1 MRQNPQPLEKRAH
14 THIPKEGITMVG
26 VRSSKSRWVALT
38 VAAVAH
44 CIGLSPAQAAEP
56 RYPTKPVRW
65 IVAFPP
71 GGITDI
77 MTRMLAGR
85 LSENLGQQFIVD
97 NRPGGGGLIAAA
109 MAARAA
115 PDGYTLFT
123 GTISTLAANVSTYR
137 KLPYDPLK
145 DFSPVTVTAVTPYV
159 LVIHSG
165 VAAKSVGEFIA
176 LAKSKPKQLTFGTAG
191 LGGGSHLATELFL
204 AMSGIELIHVP
215 YKGAAPAMID
225 LLAGQ
230 IQMNFN
236 QPPSTL
242 PHVAS
247 GRIRVLAA
255 SGARRVAM
263 FPDVPTLAEAGVK
276 GYEATSWQGLVVPA
290 GAPKA
295 VIARLHKEV
304 DAVLRSSEMRE
315 RLAAQGS
322 EAVPTTPDKFGKF
335 IAAEIAKWAGVAKQA
350 GIKPE

>member
-1 MRQNPQPLEKRAH
+1 
-14 THIPKEGITMVG
+14 
-26 VRSSKSRWVALT
+26 
-38 VAAVAH
+38 
-44 CIGLSPAQAAEP
+44 
-56 RYPTKPVRW
+56 VRW

-77 MTRMLAGR
+77 MTRMLAEH
-85 LSENLGQQFIVD
+85 LSEKLGQQFIVD
-97 NRPGGGGLIAAA
+97 NRPGGGGLIAAG

-145 DFSPVTVTAVTPYV
+145 DFSAVTVTAVTPYV
-159 LVIHSG
+159 LVINSA
-165 VAAKSVGEFIA
+165 VPAQSVSEFVA
-176 LAKSKPKQLTFGTAG
+176 LARSKPKQLTFATAG

-204 AMSGIELIHVP
+204 SMSGIELIHVP
-215 YKGAAPAMID
+215 YKGAAPAMVD

-230 IQMNFN
+230 VHMNFN

-242 PHVAS
+242 PHVAG

-263 FPDVPTLAEAGVK
+263 FPDVPTLAEAGVT

-290 GAPKA
+290 GTPKT
-295 VIARLHKEV
+295 VISRLHREL
-304 DAVLRSSEMRE
+304 DAALRSSAMRE
-315 RLAAQGS
+315 RLASQGS
-322 EAVPTTPDKFGKF
+322 EAVPTSPDEFGKF
-335 IAAEIAKWAGVAKQA
+335 IAAEIAKWARVAKQA